1 MEGMVHTSGPEPVA
15 AAHSPD
21 AWTGGAAPVGG
32 ALSMAFL
39 SGGSVACV
47 GVTFLRKSS
56 RRGGGMPD
64 GISVSS
70 LAMVGACEVSS

>member
-1 MEGMVHTSGPEPVA
+1 MVHTSGLEPVA

-21 AWTGGAAPVGG
+21 ARTGGTAPVGG

-47 GVTFLRKSS
+47 GVTFLRKHS
-56 RRGGGMPD
+56 RCGGGMPD
-64 GISVSS
+64 GVSVSS
-70 LAMVGACEVSS
+70 LAMVGAWEVSS

>member
-21 AWTGGAAPVGG
+21 AWTGGTAPVGG
-32 ALSMAFL
+32 ALSMAFP
-39 SGGSVACV
+39 SGGSIACV
-47 GVTFLRKSS
+47 GVTFLRKCS

-70 LAMVGACEVSS
+70 LAMVGACEVTS